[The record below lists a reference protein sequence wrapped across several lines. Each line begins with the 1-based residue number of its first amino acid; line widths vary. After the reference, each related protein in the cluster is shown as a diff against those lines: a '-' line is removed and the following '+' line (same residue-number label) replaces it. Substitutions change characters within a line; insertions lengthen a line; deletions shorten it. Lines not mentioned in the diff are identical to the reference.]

1 MVITKRTL
9 NSSEVSSLKCQS
21 SRSTTKSTLS
31 LPLMIDDL
39 SISITPRVG
48 KMTLKTGTS
57 AMQMTNTIALR
68 AVSSDLNTENNPPL
82 KGSSNISPPHRT
94 KDSINKN
101 FNMMIEKS
109 LNKLKNKSTLLKT
122 ITTIALRR
130 LDE

>member
-1 MVITKRTL
+1 
-9 NSSEVSSLKCQS
+9 
-21 SRSTTKSTLS
+21 
-31 LPLMIDDL
+31 MIDDL
-39 SISITPRVG
+39 SIIITLRVE

-57 AMQMTNTIALR
+57 PMQMTTTIALR
-68 AVSSDLNTENNPPL
+68 AVSSDLINTANNQPL
-82 KGSSNISPPHRT
+82 KSNISPPHRT

-109 LNKLKNKSTLLKT
+109 LNKLNNKSTLLKT